1 MGRFNTPASEGGRIV
16 IDAMDKAA
24 GLSEGDALFEARRFR
39 PEFVEGA
46 ELCRLSTLAPQHGL
60 GFSPALR
67 LALARRIAALNDD
80 QALTVEYGR
89 QLSALGPTDD
99 LLALAHGAT
108 DLDEPLAAI
117 ARHVD
122 LITLTPIK
130 AEAINLE
137 RLAQAGLD
145 NPQIVALSELIA
157 FVNFQTR
164 VAVGLRLMR
173 SA

>member
-1 MGRFNTPASEGGRIV
+1 M

-24 GLSEGDALFEARRFR
+24 GLTPEDAIFKARRFR

-46 ELCRLSTLAPQHGL
+46 ELCRLSVLTPKHGL
-60 GFSPALR
+60 GLASDLR
-67 LALARRIAALNDD
+67 LALARRMAALNADE
-80 QALTVEYGR
+80 ALIAEYDE
-89 QLSALGPTDD
+89 QLAAID
-99 LLALAHGAT
+99 LSEELRALANGAT
-108 DLDEPLAAI
+108 DLGEPLATI

-122 LITLTPIK
+122 LITLSPIK
-130 AEAINLE
+130 AQASDIIKLAEA
-137 RLAQAGLD
+137 GFD

-164 VAVGLRLMR
+164 VATGLRLMR

>member
-1 MGRFNTPASEGGRIV
+1 M

-24 GLSEGDALFEARRFR
+24 GLSPDDALFSARRFR
-39 PEFVEGA
+39 PDFVQGA
-46 ELCRLSTLAPQHGL
+46 ELCRLSVLMPATDQGLATGL
-60 GFSPALR
+60 R
-67 LALARRIAALNDD
+67 VALARRMAALNAD
-80 QALTVEYGR
+80 QILTAEYDA
-89 QLSALGPTDD
+89 QLAVLDPTEQ
-99 LLALAHGAT
+99 LLAVAQGAT
-108 DLDEPLAAI
+108 DLDEPLATI

-130 AEAINLE
+130 AEARDITLLE
-137 RLAQAGLD
+137 QAGLN

-164 VAVGLRLMR
+164 VATGLRLMR